1 MKIVICREDLPENP
15 RWKIQRYPYENCWD
29 IDEFFTEAS
38 KAGEGSKLFE
48 EARRIYWEAY
58 WRLLGRYKRGRPF
71 FEVYEVYE
79 TVNKIRPVYDR
90 ERWILSMIIGSA
102 MASDVVPPTAKA
114 QTVKLYSKLFGR
126 PVVRQR

>member
-1 MKIVICREDLPENP
+1 VEDTEKIVICREDLPENP
-15 RWKIQRYPYENCWD
+15 RWKIQKYPYENCWD

-38 KAGEGSKLFE
+38 KAGEGSKLFK

-102 MASDVVPPTAKA
+102 MA
-114 QTVKLYSKLFGR
+114 R
-126 PVVRQR
+126 